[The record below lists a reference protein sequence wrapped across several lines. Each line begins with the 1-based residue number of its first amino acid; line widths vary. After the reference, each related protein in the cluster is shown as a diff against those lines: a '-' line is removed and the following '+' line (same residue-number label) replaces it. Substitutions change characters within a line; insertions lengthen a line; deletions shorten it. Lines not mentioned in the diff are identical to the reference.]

1 MYCVT
6 SKFYVHVNSN
16 AMFCYMEVQW
26 SLTIMRYMESIV
38 NDCVIAEAH
47 YIETY

>member
-26 SLTIMRYMESIV
+26 SL
-38 NDCVIAEAH
+38 
-47 YIETY
+47 IENKDLAWGNGAGHRKV